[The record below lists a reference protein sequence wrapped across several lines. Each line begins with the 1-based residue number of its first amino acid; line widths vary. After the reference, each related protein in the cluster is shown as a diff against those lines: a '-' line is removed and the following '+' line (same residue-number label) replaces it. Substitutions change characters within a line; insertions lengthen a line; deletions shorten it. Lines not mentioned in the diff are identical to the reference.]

1 MRDPELGR
9 RSGTR
14 PDGEEGSRRTDD
26 RTRQWKYTLVANLRS
41 IDCCQRCDLVDAF
54 IEHLRYAGLF
64 LVLLAAGLG
73 VPIPEEVPIVA
84 AGVLS
89 LAAGMR
95 WWIALPTC
103 VAGVLS
109 GDVILYWVG
118 HHWGERVLN
127 WRVVRLVLSPAREAQ
142 LTAAFRNHGV
152 KIVFTARHVMGL
164 RAAVFLTAGI
174 VRVPFWKFFAIDAGA
189 ALLGVPFSFGV
200 AFVFADQVERVLAD
214 VHRVERWLGLAAVV
228 AIAIGTAIALQR
240 RIRRP

>member
-26 RTRQWKYTLVANLRS
+26 RTRQAEVYTVNNSRS
-41 IDCCQRCDLVDAF
+41 TDCCQRCDLVEAF
-54 IEHLRYAGLF
+54 IEHLKYAGLF

-73 VPIPEEVPIVA
+73 APIPEEVPIVA

-89 LAAGMR
+89 HTDAMR
-95 WWIALPTC
+95 WWVALPVC
-103 VAGVLS
+103 VSGVLS
-109 GDVILYWVG
+109 GDAILYWVG

-127 WRVVRLVLSPAREAQ
+127 WRLVRLVLSPAREAQ

-164 RAAVFLTAGI
+164 RTAVFLTAGI

-200 AFVFADQVERVLAD
+200 AFVFADQVERVLTD

-228 AIAIGTAIALQR
+228 AVAIGTVIAVR
-240 RIRRP
+240 RRSRRP

>member
-1 MRDPELGR
+1 MRVQNSEGDRGRGLTGR
-9 RSGTR
+9 RVHDEPTTA
-14 PDGEEGSRRTDD
+14 PDKS
-26 RTRQWKYTLVANLRS
+26 KYTLVNNSRS
-41 IDCCQRCDLVDAF
+41 TDCCQRCDLVEAF
-54 IEHLRYAGLF
+54 IEHLKYAGLF

-73 VPIPEEVPIVA
+73 APIPEEVPIVA

-89 LAAGMR
+89 RADAMR
-95 WWIALPTC
+95 WWVALPVC
-103 VAGVLS
+103 VGGVLS
-109 GDVILYWVG
+109 GDAILYWVG

-127 WRVVRLVLSPAREAQ
+127 WRLVRLVLSPAREAQ

-200 AFVFADQVERVLAD
+200 AFVFAAQVERVLAD

-228 AIAIGTAIALQR
+228 AVAIGTVIAVR
-240 RIRRP
+240 RRTRRP